1 MEALS
6 LGVYDAPLLQVKR
19 KEIVSSIYLKIKQI
33 VDMNFN
39 LSLIKEG
46 ATVTFHFVEIN
57 RMFVN

>member
-46 ATVTFHFVEIN
+46 TTVTFHFVGIN